1 MSAHTAE
8 RRLLRAGDAELITL
22 TRKGDSAAYAAL
34 FRRHASAAAAVARS
48 VTSTFDPDDLVSEA
62 YTRVLNALKSGNGPT
77 AAFRPYLFTTVR
89 NVAAS
94 WGRSSAN
101 TVALDPEEFEELE
114 LGTDDPLAAIDR
126 SLTAKAFR
134 SLPVRWQEALWYSEV
149 EGMTPA
155 RIAPLVGLSAQ
166 ATAALCYRAREG
178 LRQAW
183 IRAHLTSPDLSPE
196 CSWTVDRLAARARG
210 RLGKREQSKVEAH
223 LVTCA
228 KCTIVA
234 EEAKDVGDRLALVL
248 LPLAIGAA
256 GATAYL
262 ATLHGG
268 TAGVV
273 AGAAGA
279 GAAGAGAAGAGAAGA
294 GTTASG
300 TSAAGASGA
309 VGGAAGASAGAA
321 TSAGSVFSGVTGII
335 IGSAAAVVVVGAAA
349 VAGVVIFAA
358 PAAHSDTTSVNAGS
372 ASSSATS
379 NGSTVQTPSRSSSA
393 PMPSPSVTP
402 TIPAPLAARA
412 APPADDLGASTAQGA
427 SSGGSAST
435 APGSA
440 TSPGTPTAPSS
451 PSTPTA
457 PSTPSDPGTPS
468 GPGTS
473 TPGDPGTAPAD
484 PEPPAAPS
492 IGTVDTGDGKYFPLV
507 SGTAAPGATVT
518 VSGAG
523 STVTVQADAGG
534 AWHLD
539 SALEGYGTGTG
550 TVSATQTDPATGL
563 SSAATTSSF
572 VLTAPQ
578 ASVHGLFRHS
588 GYFVEATVSGAP
600 EARVELLV
608 DGANRDTFAL
618 NGEGRYTG
626 YLLVG
631 HGTHTVETRYSDGAG
646 RVGPGSQTSIAAG
659 L

>member
-8 RRLLRAGDAELITL
+8 RRLSRAGDAELITL

-114 LGTDDPLAAIDR
+114 LDTDDPLAAIDR

-134 SLPVRWQEALWYSEV
+134 SLPARWQEALWYSEV

-196 CSWTVDRLAARARG
+196 CSWTVDRLAARTRG
-210 RLGKREQSKVEAH
+210 RLGKREQSRVEAH
-223 LVTCA
+223 LATCA
-228 KCTIVA
+228 KCTMVA

-279 GAAGAGAAGAGAAGA
+279 GAAAGA
-294 GTTASG
+294 GTSAS
-300 TSAAGASGA
+300 SAAGGS
-309 VGGAAGASAGAA
+309 GGAAGGSAGTA
-321 TSAGSVFSGVTGII
+321 TGAGSIFSGVTGIV

-349 VAGVVIFAA
+349 VAGVAIFAT
-358 PAAHSDTTSVNAGS
+358 PAAHSDTTSVDAGS
-372 ASSSATS
+372 ASSSTTS
-379 NGSTVQTPSRSSSA
+379 NGSTAQTPTRSSPA
-393 PMPSPSVTP
+393 PSPSPSATP
-402 TIPAPLAARA
+402 TLPAPLAPRA
-412 APPADDLGASTAQGA
+412 APPAGDQSASTDPGA
-427 SSGGSAST
+427 SSGGGTSAD
-435 APGSA
+435 PGSS
-440 TSPGTPTAPSS
+440 TNPGTPAAPSS

-457 PSTPSDPGTPS
+457 PSTPTGPSTPS

-473 TPGDPGTAPAD
+473 TPGDPGTPPAD

-507 SGTAAPGATVT
+507 SGSAAPGATVT

-523 STVTVQADAGG
+523 STVTVQADASG
-534 AWHLD
+534 AWRLD
-539 SALEGYGTGTG
+539 SALDGYGAGTG
-550 TVSATQTDPATGL
+550 TVSVTQTDPATGL

-572 VLTAPQ
+572 ALTAPQ
-578 ASVHGLFRHS
+578 ASAHGLFRQ
-588 GYFVEATVSGAP
+588 GGFFVEATVSGAP
-600 EARVELLV
+600 KARVELLV
-608 DGANRDTFAL
+608 DGASRDAFTL
-618 NGEGRYTG
+618 NGAGRYTD

-631 HGTHTVETRYSDGAG
+631 PGTHTVETRYADGAG

>member
-8 RRLLRAGDAELITL
+8 RRLSRAGDAELITL
-22 TRKGDSAAYAAL
+22 TRKGDSAAYATL

-126 SLTAKAFR
+126 SLTATAFR
-134 SLPVRWQEALWYSEV
+134 SLPPRWQEALWYSEV

-196 CSWTVDRLAARARG
+196 CSWTVDRLAARTRG

-223 LVTCA
+223 LATCA
-228 KCTIVA
+228 KCTMVA

-279 GAAGAGAAGAGAAGA
+279 GAVGA

-300 TSAAGASGA
+300 TSASGA
-309 VGGAAGASAGAA
+309 AGGSGGAAGASAGTA
-321 TSAGSVFSGVTGII
+321 TSAGGIFSGVTGIVV
-335 IGSAAAVVVVGAAA
+335 GSAAAIVVVGAAA
-349 VAGVVIFAA
+349 VAGVAIFAT
-358 PAAHSDTTSVNAGS
+358 PAAHSDTTSVDAGS
-372 ASSSATS
+372 ASSPTAS
-379 NGSTVQTPSRSSSA
+379 NGSTAQAPSRSSST
-393 PMPSPSVTP
+393 PTPSPSATSTV
-402 TIPAPLAARA
+402 PAPLAARA
-412 APPADDLGASTAQGA
+412 VPPADSRSASTDPGA
-427 SSGGSAST
+427 SGGSGSST
-435 APGSA
+435 NPR
-440 TSPGTPTAPSS
+440 TPTTPSS
-451 PSTPTA
+451 PTA
-457 PSTPSDPGTPS
+457 PSTPTGPSTPS

-473 TPGDPGTAPAD
+473 TPGDPGTP
-484 PEPPAAPS
+484 PTNPQPPAAPS
-492 IGTVDTGDGKYFPLV
+492 IGTV
-507 SGTAAPGATVT
+507 
-518 VSGAG
+518 
-523 STVTVQADAGG
+523 
-534 AWHLD
+534 
-539 SALEGYGTGTG
+539 
-550 TVSATQTDPATGL
+550 
-563 SSAATTSSF
+563 
-572 VLTAPQ
+572 
-578 ASVHGLFRHS
+578 
-588 GYFVEATVSGAP
+588 
-600 EARVELLV
+600 
-608 DGANRDTFAL
+608 
-618 NGEGRYTG
+618 
-626 YLLVG
+626 
-631 HGTHTVETRYSDGAG
+631 
-646 RVGPGSQTSIAAG
+646 
-659 L
+659 